1 MSTTYPAQPLAAS
14 VGRLARVAAGRSEPV
29 LDDAGLLDLARSAI
43 GIPMLWALMLGAF
56 GYGWAGG
63 PLLAAV
69 VNTTAA
75 TLFVMVVQSLTIPLV
90 LLPTWLSRVA
100 GRREARGIAEA
111 VLVLSAGGGIVAA
124 NATFA
129 YSFSREAL
137 LSIGAAAVVYGF
149 GVSLSRLAGLRP
161 QDPVLPQL
169 ARLTTPFLAC
179 PIWLAAT
186 YVVLSVADAFRL
198 EAGLAALSRALL
210 G

>member
-1 MSTTYPAQPLAAS
+1 MSSTYPAQPLAAS
-14 VGRLARVAAGRSEPV
+14 VGRLARVAAGKSEPV
-29 LDDAGLLDLARSAI
+29 LDDAGLLDLTRSAI

-56 GYGWAGG
+56 GYGCMGG

-90 LLPTWLSRVA
+90 LLPARLSRVE

-124 NATFA
+124 NAAFA

-137 LSIGAAAVVYGF
+137 LSIGAVAVVYGF
-149 GVSLSRLAGLRP
+149 GVSLARLPDLRLREPIAPQLVRLVIPFLPGPIWFVATAIVLDVAERFSLGRRLA
-161 QDPVLPQL
+161 DL
-169 ARLTTPFLAC
+169 ATAILA
-179 PIWLAAT
+179 
-186 YVVLSVADAFRL
+186 
-198 EAGLAALSRALL
+198 
-210 G
+210 